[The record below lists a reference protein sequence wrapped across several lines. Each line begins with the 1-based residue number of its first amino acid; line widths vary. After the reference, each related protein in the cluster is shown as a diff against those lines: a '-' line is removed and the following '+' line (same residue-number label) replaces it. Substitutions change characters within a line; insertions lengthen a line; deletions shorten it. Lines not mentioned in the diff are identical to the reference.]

1 MIRQQRRT
9 TVSLDIRFEWAGM
22 TRAARICDISIGG
35 CFINS
40 LAPIAIGEVISF
52 RLDHTDGQFLELTGE
67 IVYIYTNLGYGVRF
81 IDLDNA
87 KIAMIENVILMHNGD
102 PWAIDTNVLS
112 RDAAIVAYATAVE

>member
-9 TVSLDIRFEWAGM
+9 TVSLDITFNWAG
-22 TRAARICDISIGG
+22 TQRAARICDISLGG

-40 LAPIAIGEVISF
+40 LAPISTGEIISF
-52 RLDHTDGQFLELTGE
+52 RLDLPDGKALELKGE
-67 IVYIYTNLGYGVRF
+67 IVYIYTNLGYGVQF
-81 IDLDNA
+81 LDLNNA
-87 KIAMIENVILMHNGD
+87 KITMIEQVILAHDGD